1 MAVATAGCNSVI
13 TIEGDDPSA
22 IGLDLR
28 EVSVQTF
35 PHVSIVLS
43 GFMFIICL

>member
-22 IGLDLR
+22 IGLVLR
-28 EVSVQTF
+28 EVFVQTF
-35 PHVSIVLS
+35 PHVSIVFS